1 MVAMRERILF
11 CYKKYSDDNGYP
23 ALPLESRSHD
33 EYRHRCIPPDP
44 LVLEMRPSPR
54 SRTDCTPAGGEWPAE
69 ILQCSILSPL
79 KITASLM
86 GDFDPRKHTAEERGI
101 DAKGNYVR
109 GLKMSDTR
117 FKNMVTGH
125 SPAEQQSMR
134 QQVEE
139 AEEKG
144 LRTYQ
149 IKHAK
154 GYYNI
159 ENGIVIGSAKGK

>member
-1 MVAMRERILF
+1 MITVILPF
-11 CYKKYSDDNGYP
+11 LENP
-23 ALPLESRSHD
+23 APMMNTDTGACRRTLWFRKCGFSPFLT
-33 EYRHRCIPPDP
+33 DP
-44 LVLEMRPSPR
+44 GLA
-54 SRTDCTPAGGEWPAE
+54 CTPEGGEWQARFLE
-69 ILQCSILSPL
+69 CSILSSL
-79 KITASLM
+79 KITASRM

-109 GLKMSDTR
+109 GLKMSETR

-139 AEEKG
+139 AEAKG

>member
-1 MVAMRERILF
+1 MITVILPF
-11 CYKKYSDDNGYP
+11 PWNPAPMMNTGTGAYRQTLWFWKCDLPSDPGL
-23 ALPLESRSHD
+23 A
-33 EYRHRCIPPDP
+33 
-44 LVLEMRPSPR
+44 
-54 SRTDCTPAGGEWPAE
+54 CTPAGGEWPAE

>member
-1 MVAMRERILF
+1 MIKVMQRSL
-11 CYKKYSDDNGYP
+11 KNP
-23 ALPLESRSHD
+23 ATVMNTGTIAC
-33 EYRHRCIPPDP
+33 HRTLWFRKCGFSP
-44 LVLEMRPSPR
+44 VRGRPGHQ
-54 SRTDCTPAGGEWPAE
+54 AGGELPAG
-69 ILQCSILSPL
+69 ILECSILSPL

-101 DAKGNYVR
+101 DAKGDYVR
-109 GLKMSDTR
+109 GLKMSETR

-139 AEEKG
+139 AEAKG